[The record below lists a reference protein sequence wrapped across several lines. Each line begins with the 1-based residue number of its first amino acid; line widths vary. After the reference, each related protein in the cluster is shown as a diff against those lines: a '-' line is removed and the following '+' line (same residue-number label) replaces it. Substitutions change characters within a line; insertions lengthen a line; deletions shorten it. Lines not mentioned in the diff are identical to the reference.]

1 MRAGVL
7 ALSLLA
13 LLALPAREAR
23 AQMYK
28 CKDARGVTAYSD
40 KPCPDGKGKEVDIQG
55 QPPISGKVTP
65 GREDLKA
72 AERDFQRRQAK
83 QERERL
89 AEVKARES
97 QQRQCA
103 ARRSELERA
112 SATRRPANADAHDAR
127 IARLQGEVAKICR

>member
-1 MRAGVL
+1 
-7 ALSLLA
+7 
-13 LLALPAREAR
+13 
-23 AQMYK
+23 MYK
-28 CKDARGVTAYSD
+28 CVDARGVTQYAD
-40 KPCPDGKGKEVDIQG
+40 KPCPDGRGREVDIQG

-65 GREDLKA
+65 LREDMNA

-89 AEVKARES
+89 AEIKARDA

-112 SATRRPANADAHDAR
+112 SAVRRPANADAHDAR
-127 IARLQGEVAKICR
+127 IARLQADVATICR

>member
-1 MRAGVL
+1 MRPLTL
-7 ALSLLA
+7 AVLLA
-13 LLALPAREAR
+13 ALPAQ

-28 CKDARGVTAYSD
+28 CADERGATAYSD
-40 KPCPDGKGKEVDIQG
+40 KPCPGGRGREVDIRG

-65 GREDLKA
+65 LREDMNA

-127 IARLQGEVAKICR
+127 IARLQAEVVKICR

>member
-1 MRAGVL
+1 
-7 ALSLLA
+7 LA
-13 LLALPAREAR
+13 LLAALPAQ

-28 CKDARGVTAYSD
+28 CVDARGVTQYAD
-40 KPCPDGKGKEVDIQG
+40 KPCPGGKGKEVDIQG

-65 GREDLKA
+65 SREDLKA
-72 AERDFQRRQAK
+72 AERDFQLRQAK

-89 AEVKARES
+89 AEIKARES
-97 QQRQCA
+97 QQRQCS

-127 IARLQGEVAKICR
+127 IARLQVEIAKICR

>member
-1 MRAGVL
+1 
-7 ALSLLA
+7 
-13 LLALPAREAR
+13 
-23 AQMYK
+23 MYK
-28 CKDARGVTAYSD
+28 CKDARGTTQYAD
-40 KPCPDGKGKEVDIQG
+40 KPCPDGKGQEVDIRG

-65 GREDLKA
+65 LREDMNA

-89 AEVKARES
+89 AEIKARES

-103 ARRSELERA
+103 AKRTELERA

-127 IARLQGEVAKICR
+127 IVRLQADIAKICR